1 MKSCVWLAL
10 LASLVACAGRP
21 HQGPV
26 APQPGPLTAAPSG
39 FVPSNVAAPA
49 AQSAPP
55 SDSAA
60 LDPETAEAVR
70 AAMDSAADAAILE
83 QLAESRPELPEDSAA
98 GEGPTGSPLGGVA
111 EAVTPVTW
119 DIDVATYNSHNRVQY
134 YLDFFQGPARER
146 MAIWLTRL
154 PKYEAMIRA
163 RLKEQGLPGDMVYL
177 ALIESGFSNT
187 AVSRS
192 RAVGMWQ
199 FMKGTGR
206 HYGLRVDRWVDERR
220 DPMKATNAAA
230 RHLADLRDRF
240 GSLYL
245 AAAAYNAGAGKVGRG
260 LKRLPEEEED
270 SVNADATFFRLYDTK
285 FLRRETKDYVPKL

>member
-1 MKSCVWLAL
+1 MVRSSPGNPSEKLKLGYLFRTERNPPRMKRCVRLAL
-10 LASLVACAGRP
+10 LVSVVSCAGRP
-21 HQGPV
+21 HQDPVVPEPSPSAPV
-26 APQPGPLTAAPSG
+26 ASEPAATAAP
-39 FVPSNVAAPA
+39 VPA
-49 AQSAPP
+49 AQSAQV

-70 AAMDSAADAAILE
+70 AAVDSAADADILE
-83 QLAESRPELPEDSAA
+83 RLAESRPDLPA
-98 GEGPTGSPLGGVA
+98 GPDVEEAPTGSPLGGVP

-119 DIDVATYNSHNRVQY
+119 DIDVATYNSHDRVQY

-154 PKYEAMIRA
+154 PKYEPMIRA

-199 FMKGTGR
+199 FIKGTGR
-206 HYGLRVDRWVDERR
+206 LYGLRVDRWVDERR
-220 DPMKATNAAA
+220 DPMKAT
-230 RHLADLRDRF
+230 RSEERRV
-240 GSLYL
+240 
-245 AAAAYNAGAGKVGRG
+245 GKEC
-260 LKRLPEEEED
+260 RL
-270 SVNADATFFRLYDTK
+270 
-285 FLRRETKDYVPKL
+285 